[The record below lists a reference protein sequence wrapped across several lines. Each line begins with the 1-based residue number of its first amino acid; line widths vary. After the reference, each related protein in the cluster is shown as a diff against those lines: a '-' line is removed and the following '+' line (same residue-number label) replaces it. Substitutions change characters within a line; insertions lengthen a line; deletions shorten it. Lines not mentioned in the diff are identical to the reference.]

1 MDKHTFTL
9 YFPHTN
15 DVFLLSGMNAVFMY
29 ITGYYS
35 QLPTTQAGHSKQVSR
50 FDEIPSCLL
59 IDKRTGWNF

>member
-29 ITGYYS
+29 ITGYYFE
-35 QLPTTQAGHSKQVSR
+35 LLTKRADHNKRVSTLC
-50 FDEIPSCLL
+50 FLL
-59 IDKRTGWNF
+59 NVPYFSVV